1 VSTPDSNS
9 EITPAKDSPARIRLA
24 LSQHQKQRSKLKQVV
39 EQPMV
44 AEPTPAP
51 APPVQ
56 PPTEPVRRVR
66 LKRSGHM
73 HEDLTAPL
81 PPAPNRNEP
90 DY

>member
-1 VSTPDSNS
+1 VSTLDSNS
-9 EITPAKDSPARIRLA
+9 ENAPAKDSPQRIRLA
-24 LSQHQKQRSKLKQVV
+24 PSKNQKQRSKLKQVV

-44 AEPTPAP
+44 AEPMPAP

-56 PPTEPVRRVR
+56 PPPELPRRFR

-81 PPAPNRNEP
+81 PPARNRNEP
-90 DY
+90 EY